1 MKTWFAAAAALFA
14 AGDYAGILMPQYFS
28 VYAALAVVF
37 AVLMAAAARFK
48 PQTYSA
54 AILALIFFTLCGM
67 AAGSKAMQPHNADIK
82 NYIGKKVTVY
92 GNVDLL
98 TLKKREKGTGFI
110 LECTALQTGS
120 GKLREARGNIRVFV
134 QNAKVKDFTAGSAA
148 VTGTLKSL
156 NSFANP
162 GSFNSENWNLQ
173 QGLQGRMSVKQAA
186 LQVMGEADI
195 RDKFFLFALGL
206 RQKITD
212 TVGGE
217 AGAVLCGMALGGY
230 DGLSEAT
237 REAFSVTGLAHILSV
252 SGTHMAL
259 VAGFLIL
266 IIGRRGKAQI
276 ITVLLLLFLYALL
289 CGGSAPVWRSFIMSA
304 VALAGAGTYK
314 KAQNG
319 NIFCAAAVLLL
330 IYNPLWL
337 LDAGFQ
343 LSFAATGGLIFI
355 YPQLKERLQF
365 LKPVLVREGFAI
377 TLAAQLASL
386 PLLLWHFNQLSL
398 VTFAA
403 NILLVPAME
412 ILVIAALAGLC
423 LPFAGTYLI
432 YAAGIFMQPLLNA
445 VSFLAA
451 LPAAAV
457 NVPHLP
463 AACFVLY
470 YIMLAALFNSN
481 WFSKTERRYTAAIC
495 LAGIIVLAAY
505 KIFTP
510 QPFTVHFMDVGQ
522 GDAALVQTTDGHN
535 IIVDCGGLQGNFDTG
550 SRIIVP
556 YLRYLGVEQIDL
568 LALSH
573 GHHDHA
579 GGAAGLARLVKVNKL
594 LLPQEKPSEDV
605 QKLLHYIKPQDIL
618 EAAEGSVY
626 MLGKCR
632 VEVLASGKSEGGGN
646 ESSVIMRIAEPE
658 GSILFTGDADENIE
672 LAAAAKIKPAD
683 VLKVA
688 HHGSNFSSS
697 PLFLKQAK
705 PRLAVISVGAD
716 NRYGHP
722 GRDAVQRLQG
732 AGAKVLCTDKM
743 GAVKV
748 CFDEGRLQWY
758 SYRYDKEFF

>member
-28 VYAALAVVF
+28 VYAVLALLF
-37 AVLMAAAARFK
+37 GVLMAAAAKFK

-82 NYIGKKVTVY
+82 NYIGQKVTVY
-92 GNVDLL
+92 GKIDLL
-98 TLKKREKGTGFI
+98 TLKKQEKGTGFI
-110 LECTALQTGS
+110 LECTALQSGS
-120 GKLREARGNIRVFV
+120 GNLHKARGNIRVFV

-173 QGLQGRMSVKQAA
+173 QGIQGRMSVKQAA
-186 LQVMGEADI
+186 LQLMGEADI
-195 RDKFFLFALGL
+195 SDKFFLFALGL

-212 TVGGE
+212 TVDGE
-217 AGAVLCGMALGGY
+217 
-230 DGLSEAT
+230 SEAT

-266 IIGRRGKAQI
+266 IIGRRGKGQI

-314 KAQNG
+314 KAQSG

-337 LDAGFQ
+337 LDVGFQ

-377 TLAAQLASL
+377 TLAAQLTSL

-432 YAAGIFMQPLLNA
+432 YAAGIFMQPLFNA

-481 WFSKTERRYTAAIC
+481 WFSKTERRYTAVIC
-495 LAGIIVLAAY
+495 LTGIIALAAY

-579 GGAAGLARLVKVNKL
+579 GGASGLARLVKVDKL

-626 MLGKCR
+626 TLGKCR
-632 VEVLASGKSEGGGN
+632 IEVLASGKSEGGGN
-646 ESSVIMRIAEPE
+646 ESSVIMRITEPA

-722 GRDAVQRLQG
+722 GRDAVQRLQA
-732 AGAKVLCTDKM
+732 AGAKVLRTDKL